1 VAKLPQSPEFSNED
15 AEIIIVDE
23 TMGTVDRTH
32 RPATGEHRK
41 QLEERLA
48 YEAEMRTLLKKLKK
62 DKKGHGRTP

>member
-1 VAKLPQSPEFSNED
+1 VAKLTQPPEFSNDD

-23 TMGTVDRTH
+23 TIGTVDRSR

-48 YEAEMRTLLKKLKK
+48 YEAEMRALLKKLKK